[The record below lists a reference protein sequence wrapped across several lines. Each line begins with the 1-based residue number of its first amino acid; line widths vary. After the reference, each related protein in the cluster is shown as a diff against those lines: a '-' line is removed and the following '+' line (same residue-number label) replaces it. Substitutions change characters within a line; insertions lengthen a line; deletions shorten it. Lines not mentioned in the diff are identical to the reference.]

1 MQLKDKL
8 DIGFI
13 KDKAQ
18 VIRKVIF
25 FILRFLIVSAI
36 SFALLFVSSFLRIFH
51 NSPFLPTSIMTVVM
65 TIILLISTFTCTV
78 DLIKSLYLAEDNQV
92 LITYPISANRIF
104 LSKIIVFYLYEI
116 YKNVTFT
123 LPIFLAYGFLS
134 PVNWFFYIWVFI
146 AFFFVSMIPVVLGVV
161 LSVPGLYLIRF
172 FNRYRGLKIIF
183 FILLLGGFIYGLA
196 QLVLLIPNE
205 INVLNYW
212 GPIKVLLSDV
222 TIFFQTYFS
231 PVYLV
236 VKMVVGKYDATM
248 HYSYLNGDVWL
259 TFLGLIVSMAALF
272 FSIYYLSRFIFI
284 KMTSKSFEYEKKF
297 QVKVLLNRRLP
308 SFLSFV
314 LKELRLI
321 FRTGEFTYN
330 FIATYVSIPLIILL
344 INQIFAS
351 MDLYTNGEFMV
362 QAFNI
367 LIIMLPLLASN
378 SMIATMYSKE
388 GRTAY
393 LKRTKPVII
402 VFPLLAKLL
411 PNITLSVV
419 SLIISL
425 YIFNAH
431 VNYIA
436 INIVLL
442 SMALIFIQIGHI
454 LFCALLDL
462 MNPQNEQY
470 ATSGG
475 QISNPN
481 ETKATLSAFIISFL
495 VALIALGLM
504 IEEQFKP
511 EVNFNLAFLKLML
524 LGILFLGTNIYM
536 FIAKIKAYYYD
547 RIS

>member
-25 FILRFLIVSAI
+25 FILRFLIVAAI

-196 QLVLLIPNE
+196 QLILLIPNE

-222 TIFFQTYFS
+222 AIFFQTYFS

-248 HYSYLNGDVWL
+248 HYSYLNSDVWL

-419 SLIISL
+419 SLIVSL

-436 INIVLL
+436 INIVFL